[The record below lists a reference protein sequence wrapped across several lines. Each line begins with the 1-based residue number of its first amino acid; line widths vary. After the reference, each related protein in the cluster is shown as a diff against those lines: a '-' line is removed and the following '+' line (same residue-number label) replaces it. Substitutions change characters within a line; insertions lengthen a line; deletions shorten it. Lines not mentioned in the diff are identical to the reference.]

1 MRLVALHALPALITL
16 EIAGN
21 AILAGWALVTDLR
34 RRRQMSAAF
43 WTVLLVVAALVTV
56 QVAAGVVL
64 AVGGSRAQVP
74 LHFLYGILVAA
85 AAWLQVGLRPTGS
98 LRRVM
103 FRDPAGSRE
112 PRTLALLCLTQ
123 AALLA
128 RAYTTGAFGR

>member
-1 MRLVALHALPALITL
+1 MRLVVIHALPALIVL

-21 AILAGWALVTDLR
+21 AILAGWALAADLR
-34 RRRQMSAAF
+34 RRRQLSPVF
-43 WTVLLVVAALVTV
+43 WTVLLVVAALVAV

-64 AVGGSRAQVP
+64 AVGGSRPQVP

-103 FRDPAGSRE
+103 FRDPAGARE
-112 PRTLALLCLTQ
+112 PRALALLCLTQ

-128 RAYTTGAFGR
+128 RAYTTGLFGR